1 LRQAE
6 GVLMKKPCTN
16 SGKPASWSVFILRAK
31 LTWMGS
37 VEARDE
43 AEAQEKAL
51 KQLDIRPADQFRIS
65 IKRE

>member
-1 LRQAE
+1 
-6 GVLMKKPCTN
+6 MKKPRQQ
-16 SGKPASWSVFILRAK
+16 SGEPAQWSVFILRAK

-43 AEAQEKAL
+43 AEARQKAL

-65 IKRE
+65 VRRE

>member
-1 LRQAE
+1 MVRL
-6 GVLMKKPCTN
+6 
-16 SGKPASWSVFILRAK
+16 ILRAK

-43 AEAQEKAL
+43 AEAREKAL